1 MQYFALAIQGYIRKL
16 DEFIRS
22 KTKIELTKEENQVRV
37 VAQRSAKNISV
48 IIKDFL
54 KVPPWPRVS
63 TSHITFLQTI
73 HILVNLV

>member
-54 KVPPWPRVS
+54 KVPPSFKGKVTVS
-63 TSHITFLQTI
+63 WRPPSDKVWL
-73 HILVNLV
+73 LV